1 MTLTENCAGKYNE
14 EMFHFYVLLTA
25 AAFLIQNWSRFV
37 TDVTTACKVFGL
49 CLLFSLR
56 KSGIHCLFFVQIN
69 L

>member
-1 MTLTENCAGKYNE
+1 MTLTENCTGKYTE
-14 EMFHFYVLLTA
+14 EMFHFYVLLAGA
-25 AAFLIQNWSRFV
+25 ALVTQNWSRFV

-56 KSGIHCLFFVQIN
+56 KSGLHCLLFVQIN